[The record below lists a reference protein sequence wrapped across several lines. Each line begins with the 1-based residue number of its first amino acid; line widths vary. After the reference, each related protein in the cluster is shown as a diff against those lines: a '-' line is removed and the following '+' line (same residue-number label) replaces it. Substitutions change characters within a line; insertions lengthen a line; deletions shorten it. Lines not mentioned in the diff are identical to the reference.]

1 MVTRSSLRFQV
12 ILPFNGILLCKWK
25 FYLQTGLASLFNAIK
40 LYDTSYHSL
49 GVHFRPVCQVSDWWQ
64 RVTKSGVWPCYFGKN
79 GNSLHTLR
87 RPYYFNYR
95 EKVHRTTSKVS
106 SLTWINISCIASLL
120 GWRWRIYH
128 GKILPCPKLRL
139 RAVITKIV
147 VVLVKWWKN
156 VSFLYRMRVAPWRHW
171 SWASRWQWYLNRQ

>member
-1 MVTRSSLRFQV
+1 MEYCSVSENFICRLVWRLSSTRSNSTTPLTIHSASTSAQFVRSV
-12 ILPFNGILLCKWK
+12 IGGNA
-25 FYLQTGLASLFNAIK
+25 LQNPGFGLAILE
-40 LYDTSYHSL
+40 
-49 GVHFRPVCQVSDWWQ
+49 
-64 RVTKSGVWPCYFGKN
+64 KN